1 MVEVRNKMPVLTNVA
16 PLVETRPA
24 TRPKPVETIPA
35 NPNDPFHVDRKI
47 IEEIEEIGRK
57 YAAPGK

>member
-1 MVEVRNKMPVLTNVA
+1 MPVLTNVA